1 MRVFSN
7 SQLIILVFLLLSITI
22 ILKSKTSGEGFTNDT
37 MQEGDT
43 LKPGYGLTSKNGKY
57 RLDFGLDGTLKII
70 QVATDETNAIAMD
83 TDSIKVTTLWDSGLT
98 STKTVTVLDFR
109 EGNLS
114 VLDDTGNVRWDTKT
128 KGAGGAG
135 SKLVMGDDGV
145 LTIYAADDTV
155 IWSTPLLKPVSPS
168 AISSPPPPPSPYALP
183 SPSAISSP
191 PPPLLEPNVGIKE
204 GLMNVNLTDVEFTP
218 RYKADITDKRAL
230 LQKKTDEL
238 VQLNN
243 NTNKIGMD
251 RAIFVNILATVAASS
266 MIYYAVVG

>member
-7 SQLIILVFLLLSITI
+7 GQLIILVFLLLSITI
-22 ILKSKTSGEGFTNDT
+22 ILKSKTSEGFTNDT

-43 LKPGYGLTSKNGKY
+43 LKPGFGLISKNGKY

-70 QVATDETNAIAMD
+70 QVATDETNAIVMG
-83 TDSIKVTTLWDSGLT
+83 TDSIKVTTLWDSGVT
-98 STKTVTVLDFR
+98 PTKTGSVLDFR

-114 VLDDTGNVRWDTKT
+114 VLDDAGNVRWETNT

-135 SKLVMGDDGV
+135 SKSVIGDDGV

-155 IWSTPLLKPVSPS
+155 IWSTPITEKIPV
-168 AISSPPPPPSPYALP
+168 
-183 SPSAISSP
+183 
-191 PPPLLEPNVGIKE
+191 KE
-204 GLMNVNLTDVEFTP
+204 GLMNVNLTDAEFAP
-218 RYKADITDKRAL
+218 RYQADITDKRAL

-238 VQLNN
+238 VQLNSQS
-243 NTNKIGMD
+243 NKMGMD
-251 RAIFVNILATVAASS
+251 RAIFLNILATVAASS

>member
-7 SQLIILVFLLLSITI
+7 QQIIILIFLLLSITI
-22 ILKSKTSGEGFTNDT
+22 ILKGKSNEGFTTDT

-70 QVATDETNAIAMD
+70 QVSTDETNTIAMD
-83 TDSIKVTTLWDSGLT
+83 TDSIKVTTSWDSGVT

-114 VLDDTGNVRWDTKT
+114 VLDDAGNVRWDTKT
-128 KGAGGAG
+128 KGAGGSG
-135 SKLVMGDDGV
+135 SKLVMGDNGV

-155 IWSTPLLKPVSPS
+155 IWSTPIKENIPV
-168 AISSPPPPPSPYALP
+168 
-183 SPSAISSP
+183 
-191 PPPLLEPNVGIKE
+191 KE
-204 GLMNVNLTDVEFTP
+204 GLMNVNLTDAEFAP
-218 RYKADITDKRAL
+218 RYKTDMTDKRAL

-266 MIYYAVVG
+266 MIYYSLVG